1 MILHEEEREKKLSF
15 HLSSFCFS
23 LWLSTVLYLSVD
35 KQRNVGSETGL
46 LLFLLRN
53 LWLSL
58 AARQV
63 LLAGV
68 YALCYHLQLAEK
80 HLL

>member
-1 MILHEEEREKKLSF
+1 MKKKGKKQLSF
-15 HLSSFCFS
+15 HFSTFCVS
-23 LWLSTVLYLSVD
+23 LLRSTVLYLSVD
-35 KQRNVGSETGL
+35 KQRVVGSETGL
-46 LLFLLRN
+46 LLFLLSN
-53 LWLSL
+53 LWLSM

-68 YALCYHLQLAEK
+68 YVLCYHLQLAEK